1 MSKLLTGIASAADIP
16 KLFKFWE
23 GSKNASIS
31 TTAIGSSLRDYVSQN
46 PFLCLVAE
54 EDDNI
59 VATVVYGIKQY
70 RGFIHHSAVHPDY
83 LGTGVLKRLIH
94 EAFRA
99 LAQRSCSRCHIF
111 IHDMASNPVTEEI
124 IENIEWARAGGSQI
138 FTHDLEYPLSDGDLT
153 TS

>member
-1 MSKLLTGIASAADIP
+1 MSKFLTGIACPTDVP
-16 KLFKFWE
+16 KIIEFWQR
-23 GSKNASIS
+23 SRNASFS
-31 TTAIGSSLRDYVSQN
+31 TAALDTSLRDYVSQN

-54 EDDNI
+54 QDEKI

-70 RGFIHHSAVHPDY
+70 RGFIHHIAVDPDFI
-83 LGTGVLKRLIH
+83 GSGVLQRLIN

-111 IHDMASNPVTEEI
+111 VHDMVHNPVTKEI

-138 FTHDLEYPLSDGDLT
+138 FTHDLEYPLSTDELK
-153 TS
+153 S